1 MEGRGES
8 GEFCL
13 SALTSSTHHVTRTTS
28 TVLSPAELSLRLRSP
43 RWRPLAD
50 TDCVKWALDVSAED
64 IEQLIDLGY
73 LVVFDISVA
82 LESRSP
88 LMSHRRELRFL
99 TRSIEHYRL
108 TLGMRRLEL
117 TWPQIVQLI
126 VPVDKKA
133 LNGVELDAVLSCD
146 PNHRLNLIRAGELEV
161 PGGRWTHRKK
171 GWCRGRNCGPVITRE
186 SLEDFLR
193 RRKL

>member
-1 MEGRGES
+1 
-8 GEFCL
+8 
-13 SALTSSTHHVTRTTS
+13 VP
-28 TVLSPAELSLRLRSP
+28 SPAELSLRLRSP

-50 TDCVKWALDVSAED
+50 TDCLKWALDVSAED

-82 LESRSP
+82 MESRSP

-108 TLGMRRLEL
+108 TLGMRRMDL
-117 TWPQIVQLI
+117 TWPQIAQLI
-126 VPVDKKA
+126 LPPDKKA
-133 LNGVELDAVLSCD
+133 LAGVEIDSVLSCD
-146 PNHRLNLIRAGELEV
+146 PNHRLNLIRAGELE
-161 PGGRWTHRKK
+161 PPRGRGKFREIPWS
-171 GWCRGRNCGPVITRE
+171 RGRNCGAKVTRE
-186 SLEDFLR
+186 SLEEFLR

>member
-1 MEGRGES
+1 M
-8 GEFCL
+8 F
-13 SALTSSTHHVTRTTS
+13 
-28 TVLSPAELSLRLRSP
+28 SPAELSLRLRSP

-50 TDCVKWALDVSAED
+50 TDCIKWALDVSTED

-73 LVVFDISVA
+73 LVVFDIAVA

-117 TWPQIVQLI
+117 TWPQIAQLI
-126 VPVDKKA
+126 VPPEKK
-133 LNGVELDAVLSCD
+133 LLTGVELDAILSCD
-146 PNHRLNLIRAGELEV
+146 SNHRLNLIRAGELEL
-161 PGGRWTHRKK
+161 PHDRRKTS
-171 GWCRGRNCGPVITRE
+171 WRRGRNRGPIVTRE
-186 SLEDFLR
+186 SLDEFLR

>member
-1 MEGRGES
+1 M
-8 GEFCL
+8 L
-13 SALTSSTHHVTRTTS
+13 SCT
-28 TVLSPAELSLRLRSP
+28 ELSLRLRTP
-43 RWRPLAD
+43 RCRPLAD
-50 TDCVKWALDVSAED
+50 MDCVKWALDVNAED

-88 LMSHRRELRFL
+88 LMSHRRELRIL

-117 TWPQIVQLI
+117 TWPQIAQLI
-126 VPVDKKA
+126 LPPEKKSFT
-133 LNGVELDAVLSCD
+133 GVEIDAALSCD
-146 PNHRLNLIRAGELEV
+146 SNHRLNLIRAGELEV
-161 PGGRWTHRKK
+161 PAPDRVYRRT
-171 GWCRGRNCGPVITRE
+171 GWSRGRNCGPTVTRE
-186 SLEDFLR
+186 SIEDFLR

>member
-1 MEGRGES
+1 
-8 GEFCL
+8 
-13 SALTSSTHHVTRTTS
+13 
-28 TVLSPAELSLRLRSP
+28 VLSPADLSLRLRSP

-73 LVVFDISVA
+73 LVVFDISLA

-108 TLGMRRLEL
+108 TLGMRRLDL
-117 TWPQIVQLI
+117 VWPQIAQLI
-126 VPVDKKA
+126 VPPEKKS
-133 LNGVELDAVLSCD
+133 LTGVELDAVLSCD
-146 PNHRLNLIRAGELEV
+146 TNHRLNLIRAGELEIA
-161 PGGRWTHRKK
+161 GRRGKYRANAWR
-171 GWCRGRNCGPVITRE
+171 RGRNCGPAITRE
-186 SLEDFLR
+186 SLEEFLR

>member
-1 MEGRGES
+1 M
-8 GEFCL
+8 
-13 SALTSSTHHVTRTTS
+13 
-28 TVLSPAELSLRLRSP
+28 LSPAELSLRLRSP

-73 LVVFDISVA
+73 LVVFDIAVT

-108 TLGMRRLEL
+108 TLGMRRLEI
-117 TWPQIVQLI
+117 TWPQIAQLI
-126 VPVDKKA
+126 VPPEKIS
-133 LNGVELDAVLSCD
+133 LTGVELDATLSCD
-146 PNHRLNLIRAGELEV
+146 PNHRLNLIRAGELELPV
-161 PGGRWTHRKK
+161 GGKK
-171 GWCRGRNCGPVITRE
+171 VAWHRGRNCGPAVTRE
-186 SLEDFLR
+186 SLEEFLR

>member
-1 MEGRGES
+1 M
-8 GEFCL
+8 
-13 SALTSSTHHVTRTTS
+13 H
-28 TVLSPAELSLRLRSP
+28 SPAEISLRLRTP
-43 RWRPLAD
+43 RCRPLAD
-50 TDCVKWALDVSAED
+50 TDCLKWALDVSAAD

-117 TWPQIVQLI
+117 TWPQIAQLI
-126 VPVDKKA
+126 LAPEKKSFT
-133 LNGVELDAVLSCD
+133 GVEIDAALGCN
-146 PNHRLNLIRAGELEV
+146 PNHRLNLIRAGELEL
-161 PGGRWTHRKK
+161 PPLRRKYAKTAWT
-171 GWCRGRNCGPVITRE
+171 RGRNRGPEVTRE
-186 SLEDFLR
+186 SIEDFLR

>member
-1 MEGRGES
+1 
-8 GEFCL
+8 L
-13 SALTSSTHHVTRTTS
+13 
-28 TVLSPAELSLRLRSP
+28 LSPADLSLRLRSP

-50 TDCVKWALDVSAED
+50 ADCVKWALDVSAED

-82 LESRSP
+82 LESRTP

-99 TRSIEHYRL
+99 TRSIEHYRF

-117 TWPQIVQLI
+117 TWPQIAQLI
-126 VPVDKKA
+126 LPPEKKSFT
-133 LNGVELDAVLSCD
+133 GIELDAALNCD
-146 PNHRLNLIRAGELEV
+146 PNHRLNLIRAGELDL
-161 PGGRWTHRKK
+161 PDRMKRKK
-171 GWCRGRNCGPVITRE
+171 NPWGRGRNCGPVVTRE

>member
-1 MEGRGES
+1 M
-8 GEFCL
+8 
-13 SALTSSTHHVTRTTS
+13 LTP
-28 TVLSPAELSLRLRSP
+28 LELSLRLRSP

-64 IEQLIDLGY
+64 IEQLIDLGC
-73 LVVFDISVA
+73 LIVFDISVA

-108 TLGMRRLEL
+108 TLGMRLLEL
-117 TWPQIVQLI
+117 TWPQIAQLI
-126 VPVDKKA
+126 VPPEKQF
-133 LNGVELDAVLSCD
+133 LPGIELDAVLSCD
-146 PNHRLNLIRAGELEV
+146 PNHRLNLIRAGELDV
-161 PGGRWTHRKK
+161 SRARRVAWS
-171 GWCRGRNCGPVITRE
+171 RGRNCGPTVTRE
-186 SLEDFLR
+186 SLEEFLR

>member
-1 MEGRGES
+1 
-8 GEFCL
+8 
-13 SALTSSTHHVTRTTS
+13 
-28 TVLSPAELSLRLRSP
+28 VLSPAELSLRLRSP

-50 TDCVKWALDVSAED
+50 TDCVKWALDVTSED
-64 IEQLIDLGY
+64 IEHLIDLGY
-73 LVVFDISVA
+73 LVVFDISVTM
-82 LESRSP
+82 ESRSP

-126 VPVDKKA
+126 LPPEKKA
-133 LNGVELDAVLSCD
+133 LTGVEIDAALNCD
-146 PNHRLNLIRAGELEV
+146 NNHRLNLIRAGELE
-161 PGGRWTHRKK
+161 PPRGRGQFRATPWS
-171 GWCRGRNCGPVITRE
+171 RGRNCGAKVTRE
-186 SLEDFLR
+186 SLEEFLR

>member
-1 MEGRGES
+1 M
-8 GEFCL
+8 
-13 SALTSSTHHVTRTTS
+13 H
-28 TVLSPAELSLRLRSP
+28 SPAEISLRLRTP
-43 RWRPLAD
+43 RCRPLAD
-50 TDCVKWALDVSAED
+50 TDCLKWALDVSPAD

-73 LVVFDISVA
+73 LVVFDISVT

-108 TLGMRRLEL
+108 TLGMRTLEL
-117 TWPQIVQLI
+117 TWPQIAQLI
-126 VPVDKKA
+126 LPIEKNSFTGA
-133 LNGVELDAVLSCD
+133 EIDAVLSCD

-161 PGGRWTHRKK
+161 PPSRRKYCRTAWT
-171 GWCRGRNCGPVITRE
+171 RGRNRGPTVTRE
-186 SLEDFLR
+186 SIEDFLR

>member
-1 MEGRGES
+1 M
-8 GEFCL
+8 
-13 SALTSSTHHVTRTTS
+13 
-28 TVLSPAELSLRLRSP
+28 LSPTELSLRLHTP
-43 RWRPLAD
+43 RCRPLAD
-50 TDCVKWALDVSAED
+50 TDCVKWALDVSPED
-64 IEQLIDLGY
+64 IEQLLDLGY

-117 TWPQIVQLI
+117 TWTQIAQLI
-126 VPVDKKA
+126 LPPEKKFFTRT
-133 LNGVELDAVLSCD
+133 EIDATLSCD
-146 PNHRLNLIRAGELEV
+146 PNHRMNLIRAGELES
-161 PGGRWTHRKK
+161 PAPRRKNARCA
-171 GWCRGRNCGPVITRE
+171 WSRGRNCGAAVTRE
-186 SLEDFLR
+186 SIEDFLR

>member
-1 MEGRGES
+1 M
-8 GEFCL
+8 
-13 SALTSSTHHVTRTTS
+13 
-28 TVLSPAELSLRLRSP
+28 LSPAELSLRLRSP

-50 TDCVKWALDVSAED
+50 TDCVKWALDVCTED

-82 LESRSP
+82 MESRSP

-108 TLGMRRLEL
+108 TLGMRRLDL
-117 TWPQIVQLI
+117 TWPQIAQLI
-126 VPVDKKA
+126 LPPDKKA
-133 LNGVELDAVLSCD
+133 LAGVEIDAVLSCD
-146 PNHRLNLIRAGELEV
+146 PNHRLNLIRAGELE
-161 PGGRWTHRKK
+161 PPRGRRKFRNTP
-171 GWCRGRNCGPVITRE
+171 WSRGRNCGANVTRE
-186 SLEDFLR
+186 SLEEFLR

>member
-1 MEGRGES
+1 M
-8 GEFCL
+8 
-13 SALTSSTHHVTRTTS
+13 
-28 TVLSPAELSLRLRSP
+28 LSPAELTLRLRTP

-50 TDCVKWALDVSAED
+50 TDCVKWALDVTAQD

-117 TWPQIVQLI
+117 TWPQIAQLI
-126 VPVDKKA
+126 VPPEKKS
-133 LNGVELDAVLSCD
+133 LTGVELDAALNCD
-146 PNHRLNLIRAGELEV
+146 PNHRLNLIRAGELEL
-161 PGGRWTHRKK
+161 PDRTKRKK
-171 GWCRGRNCGPVITRE
+171 PAWGRGRHCGPIVTRE
-186 SLEDFLR
+186 SLEEFLR

>member
-1 MEGRGES
+1 M
-8 GEFCL
+8 
-13 SALTSSTHHVTRTTS
+13 H
-28 TVLSPAELSLRLRSP
+28 SPAEISLRLRTP
-43 RWRPLAD
+43 RCRPLAD
-50 TDCVKWALDVSAED
+50 TDCVKWALDVSAHD
-64 IEQLIDLGY
+64 IEQLLDLGY

-117 TWPQIVQLI
+117 TWPQIAQLI
-126 VPVDKKA
+126 LPPEKTSFTGA
-133 LNGVELDAVLSCD
+133 EIDAALSCD
-146 PNHRLNLIRAGELEV
+146 PNHRLNLIRAGELEL
-161 PGGRWTHRKK
+161 PLPRRKNCRVA
-171 GWCRGRNCGPVITRE
+171 WSRGRNRGPAVTRE
-186 SLEDFLR
+186 SIEDFLR